1 MKIFPIHYSYLQIQ
15 NNTHLPATVSQN
27 ISDCITDRINYLPG
41 YNNVYRDILTFKGS
55 EKNFECLANRAE
67 KHEIEAKF
75 IQPLIRQNLHGSK
88 KMPPIFM
95 LAGVNDDELNLF
107 KDYIVNRI
115 ADKNIRIID
124 LTDTGKEFFNKDVK
138 RILQEAKVRYT
149 QNKTKT
155 IIYIQNAER
164 FMGVNSSEAESTLD
178 FYLTD
183 AEKKLTEKNN
193 YNQNIVN
200 LIKGVTD
207 YCSEEPAGIADKGNA
222 LTFLITSKNPHL
234 INQDLLTRDGK
245 LKYVYIDFPDKTN
258 IASVL
263 KSSAT
268 QDKAY
273 LRKLKELPLKDVE
286 DLDLPFDTW
295 QNLYNLKRE
304 NKLYLLSIDDNIP
317 FNLFSSFCVPDEV
330 SGAFST
336 TCLQKSS
343 RKALLRFI
351 AEPQKS
357 YSEHLADVLSQD
369 GRDILPEVQSNNL
382 RIKKLLNKEMTKT
395 DSEMLREMF
404 EVCNLPGAERQ
415 LLAKLL
421 VEDNIKRI
429 TLQDK
434 EARSGLNHNE
444 KQELNRLREITINDS
459 DIKKDLMPEMSEY
472 IKSRT
477 YKLSNGKYKFA
488 YGNNKEDSVNLYL
501 GNFGTNPKVLW
512 IDSANPINIKVI
524 EYLIDELKTQPQF
537 NRVERL
543 EFPQTAKESVRLTN
557 AVKTNRLTMDYRQ
570 IYKIEL
576 ENF

>member
-1 MKIFPIHYSYLQIQ
+1 
-15 NNTHLPATVSQN
+15 
-27 ISDCITDRINYLPG
+27 
-41 YNNVYRDILTFKGS
+41 
-55 EKNFECLANRAE
+55 
-67 KHEIEAKF
+67 
-75 IQPLIRQNLHGSK
+75 
-88 KMPPIFM
+88 
-95 LAGVNDDELNLF
+95 
-107 KDYIVNRI
+107 
-115 ADKNIRIID
+115 
-124 LTDTGKEFFNKDVK
+124 
-138 RILQEAKVRYT
+138 
-149 QNKTKT
+149 
-155 IIYIQNAER
+155 
-164 FMGVNSSEAESTLD
+164 
-178 FYLTD
+178 
-183 AEKKLTEKNN
+183 
-193 YNQNIVN
+193 
-200 LIKGVTD
+200 
-207 YCSEEPAGIADKGNA
+207 
-222 LTFLITSKNPHL
+222 
-234 INQDLLTRDGK
+234 
-245 LKYVYIDFPDKTN
+245 
-258 IASVL
+258 
-263 KSSAT
+263 
-268 QDKAY
+268 
-273 LRKLKELPLKDVE
+273 
-286 DLDLPFDTW
+286 
-295 QNLYNLKRE
+295 
-304 NKLYLLSIDDNIP
+304 
-317 FNLFSSFCVPDEV
+317 
-330 SGAFST
+330 
-336 TCLQKSS
+336 
-343 RKALLRFI
+343 
-351 AEPQKS
+351 
-357 YSEHLADVLSQD
+357 
-369 GRDILPEVQSNNL
+369 
-382 RIKKLLNKEMTKT
+382 MTKT

-477 YKLSNGKYKFA
+477 YKLSNGRYKFA